1 MSMLGKNELLKY
13 IDEGKIVFSPQLNQF
28 QLQPNSIDLRIGTSF
43 YLPESW
49 KLTDAGRV
57 AVQPDYLTKEFNQDY
72 LKLIKLKAGQFFEVL
87 PQESVL
93 ISSFEKIELK
103 SLDVMAV
110 LYPRSSIVRRGFV
123 TQGGV
128 VDVGYKGHLLIPV
141 LNSTNHSLRLYPG
154 ERAYQLLFHSLASE
168 LSEADAAKHGVDTA
182 KYNNATSV
190 NLEARTDSEEEIA
203 FIKKGDIDGIKAG
216 FPLKKVI

>member
-1 MSMLGKNELLKY
+1 MLGKTELVKY
-13 IDEGKIVFSPQLNQF
+13 IEEGKIVFSPQLDEF
-28 QLQPNSIDLRIGTSF
+28 QIQPNSIDLRIGTSF

-72 LKLIKLKAGQFFEVL
+72 LKLIKLKAGQYFEVL

-93 ISSFEKIELK
+93 ISSFEKVEFRSRDI
-103 SLDVMAV
+103 SAV

-123 TQGGV
+123 TQGGI

-141 LNSTNHSLRLYPG
+141 QNSTNHSLRLYPG
-154 ERAYQLLFHSLASE
+154 ERAYQLLFHFLASE
-168 LSEADAAKHGVDTA
+168 LSEADAAKHGVDHA
-182 KYNNATSV
+182 KYDNATAV
-190 NLEARTDSEEEIA
+190 NLEARTDNEEEIA
-203 FIKKGDIDGIKAG
+203 FIKKGDIDGLKAK
-216 FPLKKVI
+216 FPFKKV

>member
-1 MSMLGKNELLKY
+1 MLGKTELVKY
-13 IDEGKIVFSPQLNQF
+13 IDDGKIVFSPQLDEF
-28 QLQPNSIDLRIGTSF
+28 QIQPNSIDLRIGTSF

-49 KLTDAGRV
+49 KLTEAGRE

-72 LKLIKLKAGQFFEVL
+72 LKLIKLKSGQFFEVL

-93 ISSFEKIELK
+93 ISSLEKIELN
-103 SLDVMAV
+103 SRNIMAI
-110 LYPRSSIVRRGFV
+110 LYPRSSIIRRGFV

-154 ERAYQLLFHSLASE
+154 ERAYQLLFHTLE
-168 LSEADAAKHGVDTA
+168 TEVSEADANKHGVDIA
-182 KYNNATSV
+182 KYNNSTAV
-190 NLEARTDSEEEIA
+190 NLEARTDNEEEIS
-203 FIKKGDIDGIKAG
+203 FIKKGDIDGLKTK
-216 FPLKKVI
+216 FPIKKV

>member
-1 MSMLGKNELLKY
+1 MSMLGKNELTKY
-13 IDEGKIVFSPQLNQF
+13 IEQGKIVFTPALDEF

-49 KLTDAGRV
+49 KLTEAGRV
-57 AVQPDYLTKEFNQDY
+57 AVQPDYMAREFNQDY
-72 LKLIKLKAGQFFEVL
+72 LKLIKLKMGQYFEVL

-93 ISSFEKIELK
+93 ISSLEKIELK
-103 SLDVMAV
+103 SRNIMAM

-141 LNSTNHSLRLYPG
+141 QNSTNHSLRLYPG
-154 ERAYQLLFHSLASE
+154 ERAYQLLFHSLESE
-168 LSEADAAKHGVDTA
+168 LSEADAAKHGVEAA
-182 KYNNATSV
+182 KYDNATSV
-190 NLEARTDSEEEIA
+190 NLEARTDSEVEIE
-203 FIKKGDIDGIKAG
+203 FIKKGDIDGLKAG
-216 FPLKKVI
+216 FPLKKGI